1 MTHKRLAIGA
11 LVAIAA
17 LAACGSD
24 DDKSDSTPA
33 TPLPATTKPGNPV
46 VNVTA
51 SDYSFAGIPA
61 TVQPGTVFSMTNAS
75 TKEVHEMVVVRLP
88 DNVKEPI
95 AELLAL
101 PEEEL
106 NKKVPDTEP
115 STVIVA
121 LPGQPGRPVEGDGV
135 ITEPGRYAVV
145 CFIPVGAD
153 PKLVEAQMSAPPGT
167 GEEGEP
173 PDLGDGPPHFTKGMS
188 AEFTV
193 G

>member
-1 MTHKRLAIGA
+1 MRRL
-11 LVAIAA
+11 LVAAVLGTA
-17 LAACGSD
+17 LLAACGSD
-24 DDKSDSTPA
+24 KEKTKTTP
-33 TPLPATTKPGNPV
+33 PAPTTTAVKAVPAGAPIV
-46 VNVTA
+46 VTA
-51 SDYSFAGIPA
+51 SDYSFAGLPLNA
-61 TVQPGTVFSMTNAS
+61 PPGTKLALHNAS

-88 DNVKEPI
+88 DNVKEPV

-115 STVIVA
+115 SLVMVA
-121 LPGQPGRPVEGDGV
+121 LPGQDGQAMEGDGT

-153 PKLVEAQMSAPPGT
+153 PKLVEAAMSAPPGT
-167 GEEGEP
+167 GEGEP
-173 PDLGDGPPHFTKGMS
+173 SLGDGPPHFTKGMS
-188 AEFTV
+188 GEFTI